1 MKLHIILKKNKAEFF
16 CALSLSILPIIF
28 FWGNGV
34 GNTLVIIIDFLF
46 LYILIKNKNLHFL
59 NNHNFYIL
67 LFFWFILLANLIF
80 SINLE
85 NSLDRSLG
93 FVRYIFLIFAIQYF
107 MRSENKN
114 LKYFIL
120 KSWLFFMF
128 IISFDLIFEIIYGSN
143 TLGFYNLMPGRL
155 SGFFDQELK
164 IGNLYSSFYLIVL
177 SFILSFKLTNLRL
190 KKKRLKKL
198 NYKSLYF
205 LIIFFIIISFF
216 IGERSNFIKVIII
229 STLFIFFVSDKWIK
243 SAKIISI
250 AILIS
255 IAVISSSKNLHWRY
269 WDAFL
274 RPIIHSPVQF
284 IEKSYYII
292 HYKSALQVFK
302 NHKLFGVGLKNYRK
316 EVVKEEYPD
325 LASIH
330 PHQVHFEILAELGII
345 GYLFFIAF
353 FLITIFKS
361 IKSYL
366 ETKDIFIL
374 SGLLY
379 VTVSL
384 IPILPS
390 GSFFTSFGAT
400 MFWMNYAFMT
410 MGLKELIKINK

>member
-1 MKLHIILKKNKAEFF
+1 MKLDIILKKNKAEFF

-34 GNTLVIIIDFLF
+34 GNALVIIIDFLF
-46 LYILIKNKNLHFL
+46 LYILIKNKSLCFL
-59 NNHNFYIL
+59 NNHNFYL
-67 LFFWFILLANLIF
+67 LLVFWFILLANLIF
-80 SINLE
+80 SINLD
-85 NSLDRSLG
+85 NSLGRSLG

-107 MRSENKN
+107 MKSENKN
-114 LKYFIL
+114 FKYFIL

-128 IISFDLIFEIIYGSN
+128 IISIDLIFEIIYGSN
-143 TLGFYNLMPGRL
+143 TLGYYNLMPGRL

-177 SFILSFKLTNLRL
+177 SFILSFKSTNSRF
-190 KKKRLKKL
+190 KKKKL
-198 NYKSLYF
+198 NYNFLYF
-205 LIIFFIIISFF
+205 LILFFIIISFF

-243 SAKIISI
+243 NVKIISV

-274 RPIIHSPVQF
+274 RPIIYSPVQF
-284 IEKSYYII
+284 IEKSYYIT
-292 HYKSALQVFK
+292 HYKSAIQVFK
-302 NHKLFGVGLKNYRK
+302 NHKLFGVGLKNYRE

-345 GYLFFIAF
+345 GYLFFITF

-366 ETKDIFIL
+366 VSKDIFIL

-379 VTVSL
+379 VSVFL
-384 IPILPS
+384 LPVLPT

-410 MGLKELIKINK
+410 MGIKELTKTDK

>member
-1 MKLHIILKKNKAEFF
+1 MKLDTILKKNKAEFF
-16 CALSLSILPIIF
+16 CALSLSLLPIIF
-28 FWGNGV
+28 FWGNGA
-34 GNTLVIIIDFLF
+34 GNSLVIIIDLFF
-46 LYILIKNKNLHFL
+46 LYILIKNKNLNFL
-59 NNHNFYIL
+59 NNHNFYL
-67 LFFWFILLANLIF
+67 LLVFWFILLASLIF
-80 SINLE
+80 SINFE
-85 NSLDRSLG
+85 NSLSRSLG
-93 FVRYIFLIFAIQYF
+93 FIRYIFLIFAIQYF
-107 MRSENKN
+107 MKSENNN

-120 KSWLFFMF
+120 RSWLFFIF

-155 SGFFDQELK
+155 SGFFNQELK

-177 SFILSFKLTNLRL
+177 SFVLSLKSINLRF
-190 KKKRLKKL
+190 KNKNLKKL
-198 NYKSLYF
+198 NFNPLYF
-205 LIIFFIIISFF
+205 LILFFIIISFF

-229 STLFIFFVSDKWIK
+229 STLFIFFVSDQWVKNL
-243 SAKIISI
+243 KIISI
-250 AILIS
+250 AFLIS

-274 RPIIHSPVQF
+274 RPIIYSPTQF
-284 IEKSYYII
+284 IEKSYYFI
-292 HYKSALQVFK
+292 HYKSAIQVFK

-330 PHQVHFEILAELGII
+330 PHQVHFEILAELGIV
-345 GYLFFIAF
+345 GYLFFVTF

-366 ETKDIFIL
+366 KTKDIFIL
-374 SGLLY
+374 SGILY

-384 IPILPS
+384 LPILPT

-400 MFWMNYAFMT
+400 VFWMNYAFMT
-410 MGLKELIKINK
+410 MGIKELIQINK